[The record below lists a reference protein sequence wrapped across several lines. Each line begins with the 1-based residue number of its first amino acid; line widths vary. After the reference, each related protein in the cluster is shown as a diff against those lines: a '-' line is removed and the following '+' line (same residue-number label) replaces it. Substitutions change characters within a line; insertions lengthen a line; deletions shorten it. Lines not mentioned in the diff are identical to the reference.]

1 MTLATTRLALAGLL
15 AFAALPALA
24 LEPFVASYQA
34 WHEGKQLGTATL
46 QAKPTGGNQWRM
58 DLDIRANRGVAGLLG
73 LDMGQSSVFVVEE
86 GERYRPLG
94 HSTVK
99 PGLFGGRKI
108 SGSYDWTAKSA
119 RWQGKLKA
127 ERTMPVPLQEGDL
140 NGLLLDLAVVRD
152 AAPGKNLAYRV
163 VENGRAR
170 EHQYVVAAAPETVAV
185 DDIRYSALRVER
197 TNGGNDET
205 LFWIADGVPTP
216 VRILMRENGADA
228 YDLRL
233 VEYQGVK

>member
-1 MTLATTRLALAGLL
+1 MTLGTTRLALAALL

-34 WHEGKQLGTATL
+34 WHEGKQLGVATL
-46 QAKPTGGNQWRM
+46 QAKPASGHQWRM
-58 DLDIRANRGVAGLLG
+58 DLDIRANRGVAGFLG
-73 LDMGQSSVFVVEE
+73 LDMGQSTAFVVED
-86 GERYRPLG
+86 GERYRPLS

-108 SGSYDWTAKSA
+108 SGSYDWNAKSA

-127 ERTMPVPLQEGDL
+127 GRTAPVPLQEGDL

-152 AAPGKNLAYRV
+152 AAPGKSLAYRV

-170 EHQYVVAAAPETVAV
+170 DHQYAVAAQPETVAV

-205 LFWIADGVPTP
+205 IFWIADGVPTP
-216 VRILMRENGADA
+216 VRILMRENGVDA